1 MQQVRSNGK
10 LSLDLSSSKALPPST
25 LLPVSSIVSSLYTS
39 DWKNFAS
46 KRWGE
51 CWMKFLKMEDAKNDG
66 SYESVRGIVK
76 SIFKD
81 YE

>member
-1 MQQVRSNGK
+1 
-10 LSLDLSSSKALPPST
+10 
-25 LLPVSSIVSSLYTS
+25 
-39 DWKNFAS
+39 
-46 KRWGE
+46 
-51 CWMKFLKMEDAKNDG
+51 MKFLKMEDAKNDG